1 MRTYELMVIFDPEI
15 DDRNTGPVL
24 EKFLTVVT
32 KDGGTVD
39 NVDLWGRRRLA
50 YEIDKK
56 PEGIYAVIDLNA
68 EPAVMKELDRQFNLN
83 EAILRTKVIRP
94 DIR

>member
-32 KDGGTVD
+32 KDGRLLAFSVILDGFESGGLGSARVAMD
-39 NVDLWGRRRLA
+39 QDLIGPLA
-50 YEIDKK
+50 DC
-56 PEGIYAVIDLNA
+56 GC
-68 EPAVMKELDRQFNLN
+68 RG
-83 EAILRTKVIRP
+83 
-94 DIR
+94 